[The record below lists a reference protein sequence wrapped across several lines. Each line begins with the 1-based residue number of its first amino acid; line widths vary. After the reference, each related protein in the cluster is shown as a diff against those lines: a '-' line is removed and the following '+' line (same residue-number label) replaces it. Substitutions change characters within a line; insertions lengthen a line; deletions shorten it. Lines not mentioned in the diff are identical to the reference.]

1 MPYLVYKEDYKMDK
15 KGIAAVVGIGIA
27 GIAAIVLGILL
38 YTTSDK
44 LKQTETDLSDT
55 KTTLETTQS
64 TLQKTDT
71 AKTALEKKLSET
83 EKTLKETQSEL
94 TQTKEILENASEA
107 ARKIAA
113 DRNKLQ
119 QDKSKLEREKET
131 LRSKLNDIESEL
143 KQIRDQSQRSIA
155 AIQERFKD
163 TVGAVLDEA
172 GRLTLDVKG
181 KILFETGSAILSK
194 EGKELLD
201 AIAEEVLLN
210 VDYAEYGIRIE
221 GHTDNN
227 PIAGDAL
234 RNWDLSTQRS
244 VSAVKYLQENA
255 GIDPKRLSGTG
266 YAFYQPIDTEETDE
280 AKAKN
285 RRIEIVLVPPQD
297 FSAELL
303 KSLQKVMEST
313 EEQ

>member
-1 MPYLVYKEDYKMDK
+1 MGT
-15 KGIAAVVGIGIA
+15 KGIIAITSIVIAAV
-27 GIAAIVLGILL
+27 AAVVLGILL
-38 YTTSDK
+38 YTTSDE
-44 LKQTETDLSDT
+44 LKQTQAELSTT
-55 KTTLETTQS
+55 KTTLKTTE
-64 TLQKTDT
+64 T
-71 AKTALEKKLSET
+71 AKTDLENKLAKS
-83 EKTLKETQSEL
+83 EKTLKETQTEL

-119 QDKSKLEREKET
+119 QDKSKLESEKES
-131 LRSKLNDIESEL
+131 LRSKLTEIESEL
-143 KQIRDQSQRSIA
+143 QRIREQSQRSIT

-181 KILFETGSAILSK
+181 KILFETGSATLSK
-194 EGKELLD
+194 DGKALLD

-210 VDYAEYGIRIE
+210 EDYSDYGIRIE

-234 RNWDLSTQRS
+234 RNWDLSTDRS
-244 VSAVKYLQENA
+244 ISAVKYLQENA
-255 GIDPKRLSGTG
+255 GIDPERLSGTG
-266 YAFYQPIDTEETDE
+266 YAFYQPIDVAETAE

-297 FSAELL
+297 FLPELL
-303 KSLQKVMEST
+303 KSLQNVVESI
-313 EEQ
+313 EEK